1 MDFVHGGDP
10 YVRRRLY
17 ILSKVEGIYSAKE
30 TKEIDVCLLELR
42 RRRRRRR
49 RVAFTEGICKF
60 VHSPS
65 FVYFPEHLSIL
76 GQQQAQILNQ
86 ESSICRAQKIGKSKA
101 LLYSTPN

>member
-42 RRRRRRR
+42 RRRKRR
-49 RVAFTEGICKF
+49 RVAFTEGICSLSKF
-60 VHSPS
+60 RLLSGASFDIGPTTSPN
-65 FVYFPEHLSIL
+65 F
-76 GQQQAQILNQ
+76 
-86 ESSICRAQKIGKSKA
+86 ESRVQY
-101 LLYSTPN
+101 L